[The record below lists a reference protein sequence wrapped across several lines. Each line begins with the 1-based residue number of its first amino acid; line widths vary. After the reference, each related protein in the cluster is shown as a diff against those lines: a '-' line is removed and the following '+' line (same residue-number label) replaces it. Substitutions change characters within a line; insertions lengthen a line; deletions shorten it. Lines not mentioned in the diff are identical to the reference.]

1 MTPAPDDNPTHDA
14 PQSGAALTA
23 ADVFPVVRAAAVI
36 AVVTLVVAGLA
47 YAGLRIAGQPLHAD
61 LNLLAAA
68 ICGGTGLIAL
78 LPVWL
83 GSKQSS
89 HGAAFGFMA
98 GILIRM
104 AVAGG
109 VVMVLTWA
117 TDWPHAVDLSYWVA
131 GWYLLVLLVEVKLI
145 SSFVVVVA
153 PGAPRHPRFNTPE
166 AAAGPEATPPRSSP
180 AQAPA
185 PSN

>member
-1 MTPAPDDNPTHDA
+1 MTPAPADNPTHDA
-14 PQSGAALTA
+14 PNAGAPLTA

-36 AVVTLVVAGLA
+36 AGVTLVVAGLG
-47 YAGLRIAGQPLHAD
+47 YAGLRLAGQPLHAD

-131 GWYLLVLLVEVKLI
+131 GWYLLILMVEVKLI
-145 SSFVVVVA
+145 SSFVTTVA
-153 PGAPRHPRFNTPE
+153 PGAPRYPQF
-166 AAAGPEATPPRSSP
+166 TPPDTTP
-180 AQAPA
+180 NPA